1 MQQHSR
7 SLPGRVAAWAGERA
21 TQSSRAIAGELRLG
35 VDHIDLLQHH
45 KMLRFDDPGRIFA

>member
-21 TQSSRAIAGELRLG
+21 TQSSRALAGELRLG
-35 VDHIDLLQHH
+35 VDSIDLLQHH
-45 KMLRFDDPGRIFA
+45 EVLRFDDPGRIFA